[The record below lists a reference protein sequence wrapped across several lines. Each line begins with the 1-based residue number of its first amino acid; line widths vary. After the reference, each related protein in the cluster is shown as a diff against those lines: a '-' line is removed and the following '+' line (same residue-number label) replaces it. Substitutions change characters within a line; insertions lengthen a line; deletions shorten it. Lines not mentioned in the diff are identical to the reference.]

1 MGKLTFIAS
10 QEISMFAKP
19 TPPTIAKLSART
31 HAGMSTQN
39 SAESSVNAS
48 RRRRFSEPARDSGIG
63 SQSLSPRPSASAFR
77 RRRLSVAAHESG
89 IESKSLSPS
98 TNSFRRRRLSVAAQQ
113 RPAGSTIT
121 KRLRKLSNNTLT
133 TAPQRWRKSI
143 NQVVCVLRVKSAS
156 QGPRTFSL
164 RTDWRYW
171 LVEPTLPST
180 FISMS
185 SFDRF
190 RGLPCGQT
198 PSFAL
203 ERPLPS
209 PKTPMLPH
217 RYGVQF
223 AVDPQRR
230 KPHHLP
236 ALSKPTPDTTMTT
249 SMRSLK
255 AHRLSGTILHDS
267 AVLPGVVYT

>member
-1 MGKLTFIAS
+1 MG
-10 QEISMFAKP
+10 M
-19 TPPTIAKLSART
+19 AKLSART
-31 HAGMSTQN
+31 HVGMATQSSAGT
-39 SAESSVNAS
+39 SVNAF
-48 RRRRFSEPARDSGIG
+48 RRRRFSEAARDSGIG
-63 SQSLSPRPSASAFR
+63 AQSLSPSAVRPR
-77 RRRLSVAAHESG
+77 RHSVAAHESG
-89 IESKSLSPS
+89 IESKSRSPPVA
-98 TNSFRRRRLSVAAQQ
+98 SFRRRLLSVPAQQ
-113 RPAGSTIT
+113 RPAGSIIT
-121 KRLRKLSNNTLT
+121 KRPRKFSDNTLA

-143 NQVVCVLRVKSAS
+143 NQVVCVLRVKSAN
-156 QGPRTFSL
+156 QGPRTWSL

-171 LVEPTLPST
+171 MVEPTPPST

-190 RGLPCGQT
+190 RGLRSPD
-198 PSFAL
+198 A

-217 RYGVQF
+217 RHGVQF

-236 ALSKPTPDTTMTT
+236 ALSKPTPDTIMTNST
-249 SMRSLK
+249 RSLK

-267 AVLPGVVYT
+267 ADLPGGVHLNDGFCQ

>member
-1 MGKLTFIAS
+1 MGKLTFMGS

-63 SQSLSPRPSASAFR
+63 AQSLSPRPSASAFR
-77 RRRLSVAAHESG
+77 PRRHSVAEHEFG
-89 IESKSLSPS
+89 IESKSRSPS
-98 TNSFRRRRLSVAAQQ
+98 VTSFRRRRLSVPAQQ
-113 RPAGSTIT
+113 RPAGSIIT

-171 LVEPTLPST
+171 LVEPTPPSS

-190 RGLPCGQT
+190 RGLLSPD
-198 PSFAL
+198 A

-217 RYGVQF
+217 RHGVQF
-223 AVDPQRR
+223 AVDHQRR

-249 SMRSLK
+249 SVRSLK